1 MVTSNKNQQ
10 FAVFCG
16 LPRTGS
22 TLLINLLMQNPNIHG
37 EGASLLCEL
46 MWQTQQMCDNN
57 PPLFANNRLGTKK
70 DIMSALPSLYYKDVE
85 KPIII
90 EKGRTWCHPANTQMW
105 RENINPNQKF
115 VVLVRPIEDVV
126 KSLVSLR
133 IKNNHQGGLYEDLMQ
148 PGAEPIY
155 RAAEAIALGK
165 TQPQENFLYVDYR
178 DLVSDPL
185 NVLDLIYEFYGWDKF
200 QHNVEK
206 VEQVF
211 TEDDQHHGLDG
222 MHKIRET
229 ISVEK
234 VNVDLPPEVV
244 EFCEE
249 LNKMVYDKQIDGKW
263 VFNHS

>member
-1 MVTSNKNQQ
+1 MVANNKNQQ

-46 MWQTQQMCDNN
+46 MWQTQQLCDNH
-57 PPLFANNRLGTKK
+57 PPLFANNKQGTKK
-70 DIMSALPSLYYKDVE
+70 DIMSALPSLYYKDIE

-90 EKGRTWCHPANTQMW
+90 EKGRTWCHPANVQMW
-105 RENINPNQKF
+105 RDNINPDQKF

-133 IKNNHQGGLYEDLMQ
+133 IKNDHQGDLYEDLMQ

-155 RAAEAIALGK
+155 RAAEAIALCK

-178 DLVSDPL
+178 DLVSDPIK
-185 NVLDLIYEFYGWDKF
+185 VLDLIYDFYGWDKF

-206 VEQVF
+206 VDQVF
-211 TEDDQHHGLDG
+211 AEDDNYHGLDG

-234 VNVDLPPEVV
+234 VNVDLPPKVA

-249 LNKMVYDKQIDGKW
+249 LNKIVYDKQIDGEW
-263 VFNHS
+263 AFGHS